1 MKNSK
6 TLREFIKFNLVS
18 FLVTVIQLVSV
29 NLFLYFMKDW
39 TAPLPGFLNLIF
51 TPATVGAG
59 NCNWGYVL
67 PFFLSNALANA
78 IGYLV
83 NRSRTF
89 HSDAPASM
97 FVIFFAVL
105 ILLILFSTW
114 FQGSL
119 VYFIR
124 EKFSGLYKLAPTI
137 ASLCAGILQFAVLFP
152 LEKFVLFK
160 KQKEG
165 ETHA

>member
-1 MKNSK
+1 MTNSK
-6 TLREFIKFNLVS
+6 TLGEFIKFNLVS
-18 FLVTVIQLVSV
+18 FMVTVIQLVSV
-29 NLFLYFMKDW
+29 NLFLYFMKNW
-39 TAPLPGFLNLIF
+39 KAPLPGVLNLIF
-51 TPATVGAG
+51 TPASVGAE
-59 NCNWGYVL
+59 NCSWGYVL

-83 NRSRTF
+83 NRNKTF

-124 EKFSGLYKLAPTI
+124 SHFSGLKTLAPTI
-137 ASLCAGILQFAVLFP
+137 ASLCAGLLQFAVLFP

-160 KQKEG
+160 NKKEG
-165 ETHA
+165 ESHA